1 MTHIMEGKR
10 GTGHLFVMVSSV
22 HGKQERQREARRPTQ
37 DTTAICTESWGR
49 QSGAAD
55 VDV

>member
-1 MTHIMEGKR
+1 MEGKR

-22 HGKQERQREARRPTQ
+22 RGKQERQREARRPTQ

>member
-1 MTHIMEGKR
+1 MEGKQ
-10 GTGHLFVMVSSV
+10 GIGHLFVVVSSV
-22 HGKQERQREARRPTQ
+22 RGKQERQREVKRPTQ
-37 DTTAICTESWGR
+37 DTTAICWGR